1 MAAEKYKVKRFV
13 FISSLAATGPLKTA
27 DGRIKENKEHN
38 PVTAYGKSKLSAERK
53 LEKINIPVT
62 ILRPTAIYGPR
73 EKDIFLVNQ
82 YLNKGFEPYIGRAPQ
97 KLSFVYGKDVADLAV
112 KALRYLNSNGAYN
125 ISDGNEYSRYEYATI
140 VKTLLGKKTVK
151 LHLPVIIVKALL
163 FAVEKFSRSMNKVPA
178 VSNEKLNE
186 LMAENWIC
194 DITKAQD
201 ELGFAPSYNLEKG
214 LKESIEWYKKNN
226 WLK

>member
-1 MAAEKYKVKRFV
+1 
-13 FISSLAATGPLKTA
+13 
-27 DGRIKENKEHN
+27 
-38 PVTAYGKSKLSAERK
+38 
-53 LEKINIPVT
+53 
-62 ILRPTAIYGPR
+62 
-73 EKDIFLVNQ
+73 
-82 YLNKGFEPYIGRAPQ
+82 
-97 KLSFVYGKDVADLAV
+97 
-112 KALRYLNSNGAYN
+112 
-125 ISDGNEYSRYEYATI
+125 
-140 VKTLLGKKTVK
+140 
-151 LHLPVIIVKALL
+151 
-163 FAVEKFSRSMNKVPA
+163 MNKVPA